1 MKTLVGQIGF
11 VLLSLATGWS
21 LPAIAQEAEDKRAVS
36 VEVQPQE
43 GKLAEPIEIIIRIR
57 AEETAFDFPE
67 SLQLDPFTVVDR
79 TRDVEL
85 SDEGKLDVL
94 KLKIAAYEETGDL
107 EVPSFKLVSR
117 TEDGGTQVEIEVPA
131 VKVKIVSVLEGIEKP
146 EPRDVSAPVAVIVS
160 DYRTLVFVGLCV
172 FWLLVAFLFRLRRS
186 GAAIAPRIIDLPP
199 EKPAHEIALKRL
211 QQIVDDDLL
220 RQGLAYE
227 YFVRMAE
234 AVREYLGNRYRF
246 FALDLTSRELLEE
259 LRDRNTPGLEH
270 AKLQQI
276 LNDADLV
283 KFARNHP
290 TDEISSR
297 SIDGAFALVHA
308 TKQSEEGEAK

>member
-1 MKTLVGQIGF
+1 MKTLVGQIGL

-21 LPAIAQEAEDKRAVS
+21 LPAIAQEAEDKKAVS

-43 GKLAEPIEIIIRIR
+43 AKLAEPIEIIIRIK
-57 AEETAFDFPE
+57 AGETAFDFPE
-67 SLQLDPFTVVDR
+67 SLPLDPFTVVDR

-94 KLKIAAYEETGDL
+94 KLKIAAYEETGNL

-117 TEDGGTQVEIEVPA
+117 TEDGGTQAEIEVPA
-131 VKVKIVSVLEGIEKP
+131 LKVKIVSVLEGIEKP
-146 EPRDVSAPVAVIVS
+146 EPRDVSSPVAVIVS
-160 DYRTLVFVGLCV
+160 DYRALVFAGLCV
-172 FWLLVAFLFRLRRS
+172 FWLLVAFIFRLRRS
-186 GAAIAPRIIDLPP
+186 GTAIAPRIIDLPP
-199 EKPAHEIALKRL
+199 EKPAHEIAMKRL

-220 RQGLAYE
+220 RQGKAYE

-270 AKLQQI
+270 AKLQLI

-283 KFARNHP
+283 KFARNQP

-297 SIDGAFALVHA
+297 SIDGAFALVEA
-308 TKQSEEGEAK
+308 TKYSEEGDTK